1 MRVEDIFHE
10 EVILEEEI
18 LQEGTETQAE
28 IKRQVS
34 FIRDNFA
41 DTQLGDKKVIDI
53 VEDDVN
59 FPTIDEKFREI
70 LRRMDPPSAKF
81 WRDNRKKILK
91 EES

>member
-1 MRVEDIFHE
+1 MKIEDIFNE
-10 EVILEEEI
+10 EVILEEQI
-18 LQEGTETQAE
+18 IQEGTETQAE

-34 FIRDNFA
+34 FNREFFA
-41 DTQLGDKKVIDI
+41 NTQLGDKTIRDI

-70 LRRMDPPSAKF
+70 FRRMDPPSAKF

>member
-1 MRVEDIFHE
+1 MKVEDMFNE

-18 LQEGTETQAE
+18 IEPGTPTQPE

-41 DTQLGDKKVIDI
+41 DTQLGDKRVRDI

-70 LRRMDPPSAKF
+70 LRRMDPPSARF
-81 WRDNRKKILK
+81 WRDHRDKILK
-91 EES
+91 TGS

>member
-1 MRVEDIFHE
+1 MKIEDIFNE

-18 LQEGTETQAE
+18 IQEGTETQPE

-41 DTQLGDKKVIDI
+41 NTQLGDKTIRDI

-70 LRRMDPPSAKF
+70 LRRMDPPSARF

>member
-1 MRVEDIFHE
+1 MKIEDMFNE

-18 LQEGTETQAE
+18 LQPGTPTQAE

-41 DTQLGDKKVIDI
+41 DTQLGDKSVRDI

-81 WRDNRKKILK
+81 WRDNRRKILK